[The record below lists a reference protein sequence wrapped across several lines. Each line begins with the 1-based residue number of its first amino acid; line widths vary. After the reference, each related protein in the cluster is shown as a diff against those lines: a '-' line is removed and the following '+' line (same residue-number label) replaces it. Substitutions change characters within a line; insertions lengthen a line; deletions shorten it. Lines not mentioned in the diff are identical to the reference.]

1 MQAKAYLRQAYRIN
15 QLIQSNQK
23 ELEELHELSIS
34 ISGIDTS
41 KDTVQ
46 TSPSGDASYTKII
59 EKIDELERIIKN
71 DIDKLLNLKLDI
83 KKTIDSVSDSEERLL
98 LQERYLNFMEW
109 DDISESMY
117 VSTRHIHRIHGR
129 ALNKVNEI
137 LKVGTPC
144 H

>member
-1 MQAKAYLRQAYRIN
+1 MEAKAYLRQAYRIN
-15 QLIQSNQK
+15 QLIQSNEK
-23 ELEELHELSIS
+23 ELEELHELSTS

-59 EKIDELERIIKN
+59 EKIDELERVIKN
-71 DIDKLLNLKLDI
+71 DIDKLLNLKLEI
-83 KKTIDSVSDSEERLL
+83 KNTIDAVPDSEEKLL

-109 DDISESMY
+109 DDICESMY
-117 VSTRHIHRIHGR
+117 VSTRTVHRIHGR
-129 ALNKVNEI
+129 ALNTVNEI
-137 LKVGTPC
+137 LKVGTSC